1 LSSVSVLQP
10 ICELDEDFAEL
21 LLDLTLEDDFVELL
35 LVMATSEPPSFLL
48 LLDPIIPLELQD
60 DSEESSSFEEVL
72 LSLPQAASI
81 KNTQKNA
88 QKRNLIPRDISTP
101 IYEDKIEKIDVNRL
115 TIEKNYRQ
123 S

>member
-48 LLDPIIPLELQD
+48 LLDPIASLQD

-72 LSLPQAASI
+72 QSSPQATSI
-81 KNTQKNA
+81 KNTQKHA

-115 TIEKNYRQ
+115 TIEKNY
-123 S
+123 